1 MKSLE
6 LTKPITTESL
16 LSEFESRFNM
26 TMDLTKFNEHELQD
40 YANHVRTKIH
50 EITQNTHFGQELKD
64 NSYQKSQMMLDI
76 INQAITERKLGEYG
90 GDTGNSILD
99 KATAPIKDKL
109 SKGQALS
116 PEERTAA
123 SKLMAMKKMPKGT
136 GTMMGV
142 KEVGEEQSEI
152 NEVPGAGLVKRGLR
166 SLGAKAAGAIGMKGT
181 AAGLKGAAQA
191 DKKARELYTQLR
203 RYAGQTGG
211 DVDALTV
218 TDLQSFLQ
226 KQGYKTDRTPK
237 GPAGKVLNKQQVD
250 DILMKS
256 VQDTFRFQAPATAKS
271 QEKST
276 MQTDFMKQFKQM
288 ASDPATKKKLMS
300 ILQGQTVPAESVT
313 ENPAMALG
321 RVAAKAAGSAAG
333 TTVANRAM
341 NKLGM
346 KEGVEEQ
353 SELILAA
360 KDMMDKVT
368 GYLED
373 LASMK
378 TEGML
383 ELADRIRD
391 EMGAEK
397 SDAFLQKIQPA
408 IEQAEATLTT
418 TRQELDNGVR
428 ILTGEEVAS
437 EPMGADDT
445 MDMDTDLDS
454 LDTDMDDTE
463 TDEFGASDAEA
474 GGTEPEGREQR
485 ESKEVFEASN
495 RLYSK
500 LAGK

>member
-1 MKSLE
+1 MKSLD

-16 LSEFESRFNM
+16 LKEFESRFNM
-26 TMDLTKFNEHELQD
+26 TMDLSQFNVEELQD

-64 NSYQKSQMMLDI
+64 DGYQKNQMMLDI
-76 INQAITERKLGEYG
+76 INQAISEKKLGEYG
-90 GDTGNSILD
+90 GSMSTDPEVKAGSTAISAKSKLD
-99 KATAPIKDKL
+99 K
-109 SKGQALS
+109 GQSLS
-116 PEERTAA
+116 PAEKKQV
-123 SKLMAMKKMPKGT
+123 SKM
-136 GTMMGV
+136 
-142 KEVGEEQSEI
+142 
-152 NEVPGAGLVKRGLR
+152 
-166 SLGAKAAGAIGMKGT
+166 
-181 AAGLKGAAQA
+181 
-191 DKKARELYTQLR
+191 
-203 RYAGQTGG
+203 
-211 DVDALTV
+211 
-218 TDLQSFLQ
+218 LQ
-226 KQGYKTDRTPK
+226 
-237 GPAGKVLNKQQVD
+237 N
-250 DILMKS
+250 
-256 VQDTFRFQAPATAKS
+256 
-271 QEKST
+271 
-276 MQTDFMKQFKQM
+276 
-288 ASDPATKKKLMS
+288 
-300 ILQGQTVPAESVT
+300 
-313 ENPAMALG
+313 
-321 RVAAKAAGSAAG
+321 
-333 TTVANRAM
+333 
-341 NKLGM
+341 
-346 KEGVEEQ
+346 EGVEEQ

-368 GYLED
+368 SFLED

-391 EMGAEK
+391 EMGADK
-397 SDAFLQKIQPA
+397 ADAFMQKIQPA

-454 LDTDMDDTE
+454 LDSEAGEED
-463 TDEFGASDAEA
+463 DEFGASDAEA

>member
-16 LSEFESRFNM
+16 LKEFESRFNQ
-26 TMDLTKFNEHELQD
+26 TLDVSRYTKEELED
-40 YANHVRTKIH
+40 TANHIRTKIH
-50 EITQNTHFGQELKD
+50 NITQNTHFGQELKHED
-64 NSYQKSQMMLDI
+64 YQKNQMMLDI
-76 INQAITERKLGEYG
+76 VNQAINEYG
-90 GDTGNSILD
+90 D
-99 KATAPIKDKL
+99 KEKMAATQALSAKDKL
-109 SKGQALS
+109 DKGQALDQD
-116 PEERTAA
+116 EKKVV
-123 SKLMAMKKMPKGT
+123 SKM
-136 GTMMGV
+136 
-142 KEVGEEQSEI
+142 
-152 NEVPGAGLVKRGLR
+152 
-166 SLGAKAAGAIGMKGT
+166 
-181 AAGLKGAAQA
+181 
-191 DKKARELYTQLR
+191 
-203 RYAGQTGG
+203 
-211 DVDALTV
+211 LT
-218 TDLQSFLQ
+218 
-226 KQGYKTDRTPK
+226 
-237 GPAGKVLNKQQVD
+237 
-250 DILMKS
+250 
-256 VQDTFRFQAPATAKS
+256 
-271 QEKST
+271 
-276 MQTDFMKQFKQM
+276 
-288 ASDPATKKKLMS
+288 
-300 ILQGQTVPAESVT
+300 
-313 ENPAMALG
+313 
-321 RVAAKAAGSAAG
+321 
-333 TTVANRAM
+333 
-341 NKLGM
+341 

-391 EMGAEK
+391 EMGADK
-397 SDAFLQKIQPA
+397 ADAFMQKIQPA
-408 IEQAEATLTT
+408 IEQAETTLTT

-454 LDTDMDDTE
+454 LDSDTDAE

-485 ESKEVFEASN
+485 ESKEVFETSN

>member
-1 MKSLE
+1 MKSLD

-16 LSEFESRFNM
+16 LKEFESRFNM
-26 TMDLTKFNEHELQD
+26 TMDLSPFKEEELQD

-50 EITQNTHFGQELKD
+50 EITQNTHFGQELKND
-64 NSYQKSQMMLDI
+64 NYQKNQMMLDI
-76 INQAITERKLGEYG
+76 INQAISERKLAEYG
-90 GDTGNSILD
+90 GDSNPVLD
-99 KATAPIKDKL
+99 KASAPIKDKL
-109 SKGQALS
+109 RKGLALS
-116 PEERTAA
+116 PDEREAA
-123 SKLMAMKKMPKGT
+123 SKLLDNEA
-136 GTMMGV
+136 
-142 KEVGEEQSEI
+142 EL
-152 NEVPGAGLVKRGLR
+152 NEVPGAGLIKRGLK
-166 SLGAKAAGAIGMKGT
+166 SLGAKAAGAVGMKGT
-181 AAGLKGAAQA
+181 AAGLKGSLQA
-191 DKKARELYTQLR
+191 DKKARELYVQLR

-211 DVDALTV
+211 DADALTV

-237 GPAGKVLNKQQVD
+237 GPPGKVLNKKQVD

-256 VQDTFRFQAPATAKS
+256 VQDTFRFQAPAQKQSAP
-271 QEKST
+271 T
-276 MQTDFMKQFKQM
+276 MKTDFMKQFQQL

-300 ILQGQTVPAESVT
+300 ILQGQTVPAESV
-313 ENPAMALG
+313 N
-321 RVAAKAAGSAAG
+321 
-333 TTVANRAM
+333 
-341 NKLGM
+341 
-346 KEGVEEQ
+346 EGVEEQ

-378 TEGML
+378 TEGAL
-383 ELADRIRD
+383 ELVDRIRD

-397 SDAFLQKIQPA
+397 ADAFLNKIQPA

-437 EPMGADDT
+437 DPMGADDT

-454 LDTDMDDTE
+454 LDSEADAE

-495 RLYSK
+495 RLFSK

>member
-1 MKSLE
+1 MKSLD
-6 LTKPITTESL
+6 LTKPVTTESL
-16 LSEFESRFNM
+16 LKEFESRFNM
-26 TMDLTKFNEHELQD
+26 TMDLSQFNEVELQD

-64 NSYQKSQMMLDI
+64 DNYQKNQMMLDI
-76 INQAITERKLGEYG
+76 INQAINERKLEEYG
-90 GDTGNSILD
+90 GSSIIG
-99 KATAPIKDKL
+99 KATSDIKDKL
-109 SKGQALS
+109 AKGQAVS
-116 PEERTAA
+116 PQDRKAAAMTMKTENPLAAMGMAAATAA
-123 SKLMAMKKMPKGT
+123 
-136 GTMMGV
+136 
-142 KEVGEEQSEI
+142 
-152 NEVPGAGLVKRGLR
+152 
-166 SLGAKAAGAIGMKGT
+166 GT
-181 AAGLKGAAQA
+181 AAGQTAVNRIA
-191 DKKARELYTQLR
+191 DKLGASK
-203 RYAGQTGG
+203 
-211 DVDALTV
+211 DH
-218 TDLQSFLQ
+218 
-226 KQGYKTDRTPK
+226 K
-237 GPAGKVLNKQQVD
+237 GKMIK
-250 DILMKS
+250 
-256 VQDTFRFQAPATAKS
+256 
-271 QEKST
+271 
-276 MQTDFMKQFKQM
+276 
-288 ASDPATKKKLMS
+288 
-300 ILQGQTVPAESVT
+300 
-313 ENPAMALG
+313 
-321 RVAAKAAGSAAG
+321 
-333 TTVANRAM
+333 
-341 NKLGM
+341 

-391 EMGAEK
+391 EMGADK
-397 SDAFLQKIQPA
+397 ADAFMQKIQPA

-454 LDTDMDDTE
+454 LDSDMDDTE

-495 RLYSK
+495 RILGT